1 MRLGTV
7 RNLNTVQFFIL
18 PIFFQKKKMTEKREY
33 FDPPEKLTDNI
44 KKLADLVRSA
54 KHMVLFTGAGISTS
68 AGNLSLK

>member
-1 MRLGTV
+1 
-7 RNLNTVQFFIL
+7 
-18 PIFFQKKKMTEKREY
+18 MTEKREY